1 MPDIA
6 DIRRDFVTLAAREPI
21 PLARGAL
28 LIAQEEY
35 PQLDLDGYMDKIA
48 TLAREAELVV
58 KVGNDTIEK
67 IQLLSHFLFE
77 QKGFEGNREEY
88 ADPRNSFLNE
98 VIDRRRGIPITL
110 SVLYIEVGR
119 RLGLNLYGVGFPT
132 HFLVKAVDERGE
144 LIIDPFY
151 EGAILTLEE
160 IRARLTQVYGQ
171 PVEVSPAHLKPVG
184 TRHILV
190 RMLRNLKAVYLKG
203 WRLDARA
210 IGARSH
216 PAARPAL
223 TRRADGARR
232 AVREPR
238 MLQGR
243 ARRLPE
249 FSLAGARPH
258 RFGNRARGHAAAVAP
273 GRSDQLS
280 RNPGLSGGS
289 S

>member
-35 PQLDLDGYMDKIA
+35 PELEIDKYLDKLA
-48 TLAREAELVV
+48 ALAREAEMVV
-58 KVGNDTIEK
+58 NVGNDTIEK

-88 ADPRNSFLNE
+88 ADPRNSFLND

-110 SVLYIEVGR
+110 SVLYLEIGR
-119 RLGLNLYGVGFPT
+119 QLGLNLYGVGFPT

-151 EGAILTLEE
+151 DGTILTLEE

-171 PVEVSPAHLKPVG
+171 PVDVSPAHLKPVG

-190 RMLRNLKAVYLKG
+190 RMLRNLKAVYLKNSDST
-203 WRLDARA
+203 RALSALDRILLLDPRSLEELMERGALYEGLECFKAALDDFQSFLSQAPEHTASETARE
-210 IGARSH
+210 
-216 PAARPAL
+216 
-223 TRRADGARR
+223 
-232 AVREPR
+232 AVMR
-238 MLQGR
+238 
-243 ARRLPE
+243 
-249 FSLAGARPH
+249 
-258 RFGNRARGHAAAVAP
+258 
-273 GRSDQLS
+273 LS
-280 RNPGLSGGS
+280 RQVDRIN
-289 S
+289 